1 MALVTERIEEGF
13 QQEYEDLVRAGLE
26 KFLAQG
32 LGAILWFIA
41 AFPIMWFWSDS
52 VPLVVFL
59 SVYAIV
65 TGHWSSYQASRV
77 EVKQDQEGEA

>member
-1 MALVTERIEEGF
+1 VNMAKALWAAIEGDP
-13 QQEYEDLVRAGLE
+13 QSMQKLHGWAT
-26 KFLAQG
+26 
-32 LGAILWFIA
+32 ILWFIA